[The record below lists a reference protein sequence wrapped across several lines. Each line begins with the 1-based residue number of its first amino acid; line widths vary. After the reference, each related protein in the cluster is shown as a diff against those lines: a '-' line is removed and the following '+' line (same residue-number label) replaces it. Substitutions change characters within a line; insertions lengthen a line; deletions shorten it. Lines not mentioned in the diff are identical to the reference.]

1 MERYIEMG
9 FQSDEAREATGRFGD
24 DLHAGCH
31 WLMVR
36 QTMGNVPKRL
46 KASRRENTYL
56 GSTIRLNGTTWTVD
70 NFDSQHALVRIRRG
84 ENLPCRWEH
93 MSDSRM
99 EWLTI
104 VHKRTST
111 IVPRAAWKRSIGHIQ
126 VCGKFLQEL
135 NIKIKLKKMLGIFLR
150 WGRPTPTSQSNE
162 WTKWRVMTALTRE
175 YIHRPSRPRPRGGVS
190 SDVHD
195 FRVEWMTYFH
205 GLCDVHSVGI
215 DTFSDALYNKSI
227 SETTVLF
234 PCSIREDL
242 TKKLQMWESPSEYI
256 KTELRNWRK
265 DCLPVILF
273 EPRDYGNDIIK
284 FEVFIHD
291 MTFVQP
297 RNYEPHTGLPLQLQR
312 LFAILFPKERPC
324 ISIPGPVDL
333 NFFNNALRAC
343 KKKSKSP
350 LTPVATSFESSLF
363 PFQEKCLSWL
373 VERERMAPSI
383 SAWGW
388 TQHKLVD
395 GFTFHSSAFGH
406 LSLSHPNT
414 TVRGGLLAQDVGM
427 GKTVEMLALIA
438 TNKANGPT
446 LVVLP
451 TTMLS
456 IWESEIQ
463 KHVPNLSVV
472 KFHGARRTRN
482 MDKLRQ
488 SDIVLTTYR
497 IVVNETQQH
506 VPTIG
511 AIRWGRIV
519 LDESHEMRSVTSATT
534 KAVCRLYAP
543 YRWCIS
549 ATPWPKGFMNV
560 ASMLAFWGVTP
571 FDDVHSNIVV
581 RNTSCVTPSLLFDI
595 LSSTTWWQQKRHV
608 RLNLPA
614 ITNRCVSLKHSS
626 PGLYEQLRSSIIHRM
641 EIDRTTHGL
650 NHRTRRLHY
659 MRWLRQ
665 AAIHPLLNRFSH
677 YGSPCSGQQIHT
689 ETNSV
694 QTFVD
699 TLGTTN
705 YDQSLRDI
713 IQSWMGGNE
722 KCAIC
727 MDAMDRP
734 TVTPCHHMFCFECIQ
749 SSYQH
754 DSMRK
759 CPLCRAPAGN
769 DVLHELTIDEP
780 THSDNISGTWLTS
793 DANGQPVKMDR
804 RTYDQLIALND
815 TYGHKLD
822 WFIRLTKESTE
833 KLVLF
838 TRFHGAWKMI
848 CNALQSSAIPFVSI
862 EGRMTPKRRKKSI
875 EQFQNNPDVR
885 VFVMT
890 TKTASVG
897 ITLTAGS
904 HVVFLEPCNN
914 THVRKQAIGRV
925 WRIGQKNPITVTT
938 LKTLDTVDCVND
950 LDSHLNLSNQ
960 HDVYV

>member
-1 MERYIEMG
+1 MERYVEMG

-46 KASRRENTYL
+46 KVSHQENTYL
-56 GSTIRLNGTTWTVD
+56 GSSIRLNGTTWTID
-70 NFDSQHALVRIRRG
+70 NFDSKHALVRIRRG

-93 MSDSRM
+93 MSDSRI

-104 VHKRTST
+104 THERPS
-111 IVPRAAWKRSIGHIQ
+111 IMVPRAAWKRSIGHIQ
-126 VCGKFLQEL
+126 VCSKFLHAL
-135 NIKIKLKKMLGIFLR
+135 KTKLTLKKMLGIFIR
-150 WGRPTPTSQSNE
+150 WGRPSHDSVE
-162 WTKWRVMTALTRE
+162 WKKWRAVTALTRE
-175 YIHRPSRPRPRGGVS
+175 HVPRPSRQRPRGGFS

-205 GLCDVHSVGI
+205 GLCDVHGVGI
-215 DTFSDALYNKSI
+215 DTFSNALYNTTI
-227 SETTVLF
+227 AETSTLF
-234 PCSIREDL
+234 PESIREDL
-242 TKKLQMWESPSEYI
+242 TTKLTMWTSPTEYI
-256 KTELRNWRK
+256 KTELQKWRK

-273 EPRDYGNDIIK
+273 EPRDCRNDTIK

-297 RNYEPHTGLPLQLQR
+297 RHSVAGLHLQMQR
-312 LFAILFPKERPC
+312 LFALLFPKERPT
-324 ISIPGPVDL
+324 SIPGPIDL
-333 NFFNNALRAC
+333 KFFNNVLRAC
-343 KKKSKSP
+343 KKQIKGP
-350 LTPVATSFESSLF
+350 LTPTSFESLLF
-363 PFQEKCLSWL
+363 PFQKKCLTWL
-373 VERERMAPSI
+373 VERERTAPSI

-388 TQHKLVD
+388 TQRKLAD

-406 LSLSHPNT
+406 LSLSEPNT

-427 GKTVEMLALIA
+427 GKTIEMLALIA

-446 LVVLP
+446 LVVVP

-456 IWESEIQ
+456 VWMSEAK
-463 KHVPNLSVV
+463 KHVPSLSVV

-482 MDKLRQ
+482 MDELRQ
-488 SDIVLTTYR
+488 TDIVLTTYR
-497 IVVNETQQH
+497 IVVNETQHH

-519 LDESHEMRSVTSATT
+519 LDESHEMRSITSATT

-549 ATPWPKGFMNV
+549 ATPWPKGFANV

-571 FDDVHSNIVV
+571 FDVHSNIVV
-581 RNTSCVTPSLLFDI
+581 RNTSCVTPTLLCDI

-614 ITNRCVSLKHSS
+614 ITNRCIELQHSS
-626 PGLYEQLRSSIIHRM
+626 SELYDKMCTSIIYRM
-641 EIDRTTHGL
+641 EIDRSTHGI
-650 NHRTRRLHY
+650 NHLTRRLHY

-677 YGSPCSGQQIHT
+677 YGIPCTGQKIQT
-689 ETNSV
+689 ETNSI
-694 QTFVD
+694 QTFID

-705 YDQSLRDI
+705 YDQSLRDLI
-713 IQSWMGGNE
+713 KSWADGNE

-734 TVTPCHHMFCFECIQ
+734 TVTPCHHMFCFECIT
-749 SSYQH
+749 SSYHH
-754 DSMRK
+754 DSMHK
-759 CPLCRAPAGN
+759 CPLCRTPAGN
-769 DVLHELTIDEP
+769 SVLHELSVEEP
-780 THSDNISGTWLTS
+780 VVTNVPSTWYTS
-793 DANGQPVKMDR
+793 DTNGQPVEMHKSTHD
-804 RTYDQLIALND
+804 LLGALNG
-815 TYGHKLD
+815 THGHKID
-822 WFIRLTKESTE
+822 RFIRLVKESTE
-833 KLVLF
+833 KFVLF
-838 TRFHGAWKMI
+838 TRFHGAWKMT
-848 CNALQSSAIPFVSI
+848 CDALQSAAISFVSI
-862 EGRMTPKRRKKSI
+862 EGRMTPKRREKSI

-885 VFVMT
+885 VFVLT

-904 HVVFLEPCNN
+904 HVVFLEPCIDP
-914 THVRKQAIGRV
+914 HIRKQAIGRV
-925 WRIGQKNPITVTT
+925 WRIGQQNPITVTT
-938 LKTLDTVDCVND
+938 LKTLGTVDCVTD
-950 LDSHLNLSNQ
+950 LDSHLNRSNLL
-960 HDVYV
+960 DTSV

>member
-9 FQSDEAREATGRFGD
+9 FQSDEAREATERFGD

-46 KASRRENTYL
+46 KASHQENTYL

-70 NFDSQHALVRIRRG
+70 NFDSEHALIRIRRG
-84 ENLPCRWEH
+84 DNLPCRWEH
-93 MSDSRM
+93 MSDSRI
-99 EWLTI
+99 EWLSIIHERPSI
-104 VHKRTST
+104 V
-111 IVPRAAWKRSIGHIQ
+111 VPRAAWKRSVGVIQ
-126 VCGKFLQEL
+126 VSGTFLRDLKIQITL
-135 NIKIKLKKMLGIFLR
+135 NKMLGIFIR
-150 WGRPTPTSQSNE
+150 WGRPQSGSGE
-162 WTKWRVMTALTRE
+162 WEKWRVITSLTRE
-175 YIHRPSRPRPRGGVS
+175 HIHRPSRPRPRGGFS

-205 GLCDVHSVGI
+205 GLCDVHNVSI
-215 DTFSDALYNKSI
+215 DTFSNALYN
-227 SETTVLF
+227 TTVSEAAALF
-234 PCSIREDL
+234 PESIRAGL
-242 TKKLQMWESPSEYI
+242 TKKLTMWKSPSDHI
-256 KTELRNWRK
+256 KTELQNWRK
-265 DCLPVILF
+265 DCLSVILF
-273 EPRDYGNDIIK
+273 EPREYHDNIIK

-297 RNYEPHTGLPLQLQR
+297 QHYESQSGLHLQMQR
-312 LFAILFPKERPC
+312 LFMLLFPKERPDT
-324 ISIPGPVDL
+324 SIPGPIDMQ
-333 NFFNNALRAC
+333 FFNNVLRAS
-343 KKKSKSP
+343 KKQIKSP
-350 LTPVATSFESSLF
+350 FVRPGDSFESQLF
-363 PFQEKCLSWL
+363 PFQEKCLTWL
-373 VERERMAPSI
+373 VERERTAPST
-383 SAWGW
+383 SSWGW
-388 TQHKLVD
+388 TQRKLAD

-406 LSLSHPNT
+406 LTLSQPNT

-446 LVVLP
+446 LVVVP

-456 IWESEIQ
+456 VWMAETS
-463 KHVPNLSVV
+463 KHVPSLTVV

-482 MDKLRQ
+482 MDELRQ
-488 SDIVLTTYR
+488 SDVVLTTYR

-549 ATPWPKGFMNV
+549 ATPWPKGFVNA

-571 FDDVHSNIVV
+571 FDDIHSNVAV
-581 RNTSCVTPSLLFDI
+581 RNTSCVTPSLLCDI

-614 ITNRCVSLKHSS
+614 ITNRCIELTHSS
-626 PGLYEQLRSSIIHRM
+626 YCMYDQLRSSIIHRM
-641 EIDRTTHGL
+641 EIDQSTPGI
-650 NHRTRRLHY
+650 NHLTRRLHY

-677 YGSPCSGQQIHT
+677 YGFPVTEQKIQT
-689 ETNSV
+689 ETNSI
-694 QTFVD
+694 QTFID

-705 YDQSLRDI
+705 YDQSLRDL
-713 IQSWMGGNE
+713 IQSWADGNE
-722 KCAIC
+722 RCAIC

-759 CPLCRAPAGN
+759 CPLCRTPAGN
-769 DVLHELTIDEP
+769 SILHELSVEEP
-780 THSDNISGTWLTS
+780 VQSDVPSTWYTS
-793 DANGQPVKMDR
+793 DANGQPVVMDKC
-804 RTYDQLIALND
+804 THESLVALNG
-815 TYGHKLD
+815 THGHKID
-822 WFIRLTKESTE
+822 RFIRLVKESTE
-833 KLVLF
+833 KFVIF

-848 CNALQSSAIPFVSI
+848 CDALQSSVISFVSI
-862 EGRMTPKRRKKSI
+862 EGRMTPKRRAKSI
-875 EQFQNNPDVR
+875 EQFQNNSNVR

-904 HVVFLEPCNN
+904 HVVFLEPC
-914 THVRKQAIGRV
+914 TDAHIRKQAIGRV

-938 LKTLDTVDCVND
+938 LKTSGTVDCVSD
-950 LDSHLNLSNQ
+950 FDSHLNISNQ
-960 HDVYV
+960 TGASV

>member
-9 FQSDEAREATGRFGD
+9 FQSDEAREAMERFGD

-46 KASRRENTYL
+46 KASHQENTYL
-56 GSTIRLNGTTWTVD
+56 GSTIRLNSTTWTVD
-70 NFDSQHALVRIRRG
+70 DCDSKHALIRIRRG

-93 MSDSRM
+93 MSDSRI
-99 EWLTI
+99 EWLSITHERPSI
-104 VHKRTST
+104 V
-111 IVPRAAWKRSIGHIQ
+111 VPRVAWKRSLGVIQ
-126 VCGKFLQEL
+126 VCGVFLREVK
-135 NIKIKLKKMLGIFLR
+135 IKITPNNLLGIFIR
-150 WGRPTPTSQSNE
+150 WGRPSSDSGE
-162 WTKWRVMTALTRE
+162 WEKWRVITSLTRE
-175 YIHRPSRPRPRGGVS
+175 HIHRPSRPRPRGGFS

-205 GLCDVHSVGI
+205 GLCDVHNIGI
-215 DTFSDALYNKSI
+215 DTFSNALYNTTV
-227 SETTVLF
+227 SETAALF
-234 PCSIREDL
+234 PESIRDDL
-242 TKKLQMWESPSEYI
+242 TKKLTMWKSPSDHI
-256 KTELRNWRK
+256 KTELQNWRK

-273 EPRDYGNDIIK
+273 EPREYNNDIIK

-291 MTFVQP
+291 MTFVKPQH
-297 RNYEPHTGLPLQLQR
+297 YDSSTGLHLQMQR
-312 LFAILFPKERPC
+312 LFMLLFPKERPATP
-324 ISIPGPVDL
+324 IPGPIDL
-333 NFFNNALRAC
+333 QFFNNVLRAS
-343 KKKSKSP
+343 KKQIKSP
-350 LTPVATSFESSLF
+350 LVAPGDSFKSQLF
-363 PFQEKCLSWL
+363 PFQEKCLTWL
-373 VERERMAPSI
+373 VERERTAPST
-383 SAWGW
+383 SSWGW
-388 TQHKLVD
+388 TQRKLTD

-406 LSLSHPNT
+406 LTLSQPNT

-427 GKTVEMLALIA
+427 GKTVQMLALIA

-446 LVVLP
+446 LVVVP

-456 IWESEIQ
+456 VWMDEAN
-463 KHVPNLSVV
+463 KHVPSLSVV

-482 MDKLRQ
+482 MDELRQ
-488 SDIVLTTYR
+488 SDVVLTTYR

-549 ATPWPKGFMNV
+549 ATPWPKGFVNA

-571 FDDVHSNIVV
+571 FDDVNSNVAV
-581 RNTSCVTPSLLFDI
+581 RNTSCITPSLLCDI

-614 ITNRCVSLKHSS
+614 VTNRSIELPHSS
-626 PGLYEQLRSSIIHRM
+626 SVLYDQLRSSIVHRM
-641 EIDRTTHGL
+641 EVDQSTPGI
-650 NHRTRRLHY
+650 NHLTRRLHY

-677 YGSPCSGQQIHT
+677 YGFPATEQTMHT
-689 ETNSV
+689 ETNSI
-694 QTFVD
+694 QSFID

-705 YDQSLRDI
+705 YDQSLRDL
-713 IQSWMGGNE
+713 IQSWADGNE
-722 KCAIC
+722 RCAIC

-759 CPLCRAPAGN
+759 CPLCRTPAGN
-769 DVLHELTIDEP
+769 SILHELSVEEP
-780 THSDNISGTWLTS
+780 EQSNVPSTWYTS
-793 DANGQPVKMDR
+793 DANGQRVEMDKC
-804 RTYDQLIALND
+804 THESLVALNG
-815 TYGHKLD
+815 THGHKINR
-822 WFIRLTKESTE
+822 FIRLVKESTE
-833 KLVLF
+833 KFVIF
-838 TRFHGAWKMI
+838 TRFHGAWKMV
-848 CNALQSSAIPFVSI
+848 CDALQLAAISFVSI
-862 EGRMTPKRRKKSI
+862 EGRMTPKRRATSI
-875 EQFQNNPDVR
+875 EQFQNNTDVR

-904 HVVFLEPCNN
+904 HVVFLEPCND
-914 THVRKQAIGRV
+914 THIRKQAVGRV
-925 WRIGQKNPITVTT
+925 WRIGQQNPITVTT
-938 LKTLDTVDCVND
+938 FKTLGTVDCVSD
-950 LDSHLNLSNQ
+950 LDSHLNISNQ
-960 HDVYV
+960 TGTSV